1 MFNRRRYNRKSG
13 NRKGFRPRVRRKG
26 VILKP
31 PEQNQPVI
39 QKLDFDA
46 SGAAPYLWQFF
57 PQSEPI
63 RGKAVNDK
71 VLSLKEICARSVAE
85 NADALEPSYLSTCSW
100 TCWRYVWRVICQR
113 SLDLPYVF
121 KMFAKHF
128 SSMPDFKCHYINP
141 ADSVPRFLAL
151 GSTLL
156 PVRSHRVD
164 NMFANISHND
174 FVNFMSGLDA
184 HVILDC
190 SGLKG
195 SKNSQV
201 LSFCN
206 IPHLAGL
213 DLSHNEWVDDQFLYT
228 FGRAISCKNLQKLR
242 LLRLV
247 NCPNVTN
254 EGFLRFLRELLAQ
267 LSFISSDIR
276 ASTKSA
282 FCAQL
287 EGKTEIGVPG
297 SQWRLLQASSPHY
310 NVLVKY
316 NLTKSA
322 HYLLR
327 NTDIVDILTQSPIWD
342 IKLYP
347 EVIDSRNSAD
357 LYSKLLD
364 SWKSRKKSSMLRPTS
379 NSFVYMKNEANP
391 IDPSKVEGD
400 KPRDNSASRTFD
412 SPLTQ
417 RVPRRKPVHKLRDTK
432 ALFR

>member
-1 MFNRRRYNRKSG
+1 M
-13 NRKGFRPRVRRKG
+13 
-26 VILKP
+26 KP
-31 PEQNQPVI
+31 PEPNQPVI

-46 SGAAPYLWQFF
+46 SGAAPYLWQYF

-63 RGKAVNDK
+63 RDKAKNKGVP
-71 VLSLKEICARSVAE
+71 SLKELCARSVAE

-113 SLDLPYVF
+113 SLDLPHVF

-141 ADSVPRFLAL
+141 VDSVPRNLAL
-151 GSTLL
+151 SSTLL

-164 NMFANISHND
+164 NVFANISHND

-195 SKNSQV
+195 LKNTQV
-201 LSFCN
+201 LNFCN
-206 IPHLAGL
+206 IPHLTGL
-213 DLSHNEWVDDQFLYT
+213 DLSHNEWVDNQFLYT
-228 FGRAISCKNLQKLR
+228 FSQAISCKKLSKLR

-254 EGFLRFLRELLAQ
+254 EGFLRFLQELLAQ

-276 ASTKSA
+276 ASTRSA
-282 FCAQL
+282 FSAQL
-287 EGKTEIGVPG
+287 EGRTEIGVPG
-297 SQWRLLQASSPHY
+297 SKWRLLQANSPHY
-310 NVLVKY
+310 NMLVKY
-316 NLTKSA
+316 NLTTSA

-342 IKLYP
+342 IKLYL
-347 EVIDSRNSAD
+347 EVVDSRNSAD
-357 LYSKLLD
+357 LNSKLVD
-364 SWKSRKKSSMLRPTS
+364 SWRSREKSSTLRPAS
-379 NSFVYMKNEANP
+379 NPFVYMKNEDDVITKAVEESQP
-391 IDPSKVEGD
+391 RVKGASKAV
-400 KPRDNSASRTFD
+400 D

-432 ALFR
+432 ALFG